1 MQLFVAD
8 NSYSPLKVKIEL
20 ESCAMLSL
28 GMRDHNLQNG
38 REQQKATKKVKESVS
53 SPLFAHND

>member
-1 MQLFVAD
+1 
-8 NSYSPLKVKIEL
+8 VKIEL